1 MADEYDYHVSEGVEN
16 SGRTVA
22 VTRATAERVEE
33 LGKTSAVPVCS
44 DRRLAFSVV

>member
-1 MADEYDYHVSEGVEN
+1 MTDEYDYHVFEDEEN

-33 LGKTSAVPVCS
+33 LGKTGPVT
-44 DRRLAFSVV
+44 A